1 MSALSEIFK
10 SSLRMKILIPVGI
23 FVFISFGILAVVVS
37 SFQGRQLSAMGDQ
50 VNTLLKDSS
59 RDTQKDFEQLDSDL
73 TGCFRTM
80 SATATEQLSGSTAAA
95 LAAEKNRSSDEWEA
109 CLKKSAE
116 SLAMLLAAVAPP
128 AIVANNFSD
137 LTGYVK
143 AAASDPNLVFALYL
157 NPKGRPYVRYLDR
170 ENPKIQ
176 AYVALGTGKRKYEKV
191 LSASLDDPGVVRVER
206 ILELEGKPLGR
217 LVLCMDKKSV
227 TQKIDGMSKRFSAMI
242 DANAKRIEGVVGTEA
257 ARVMERVDLSLGH
270 VKAKGLTLVTDTAA
284 SIDLAGKQGE
294 RRVRI
299 ILMVAGLVCGGLML
313 FVTGFLVVTLLIKPV
328 EEVAA
333 NLRDIA
339 QGEGDLK
346 TRLEIKSR
354 DEVGALA
361 SWFNVFIEKIQ
372 GVIVEISE
380 NTGVTTDSCKD
391 LLQVSILLSQGAQET
406 TVKSNTVAAAAE
418 EMSSNMVLVEEET
431 RDASDNMVTIS
442 AAVEQMTTSMA
453 DIAANA
459 GKSSVVT
466 ERAVTYSTNASN
478 QVAVLGN
485 DAEEITKVTEVIMA
499 ISEQTNLLALN
510 ATIEAARAGEAGR
523 GFAVVAGEIKALAAQ
538 TSGATSDIREKI
550 EGIRSSTAMTV
561 GEIEKISSVISEVNT
576 ITGTIAAAV
585 EEQSVTTREIAGN
598 VAQAT
603 LGIGNISERVAQS
616 SSVSGEIAR
625 DISEVNGTSSG
636 ISDSSVQ
643 VKSSAETLAALAAS
657 LKEQVS
663 QFSV

>member
-1 MSALSEIFK
+1 
-10 SSLRMKILIPVGI
+10 MKILIPVAI
-23 FVFISFGILAVVVS
+23 FVFISFGTLAFVVS
-37 SFQGRQLSAMGDQ
+37 SFQGHQLSAMGDQ

-59 RDTQKDFEQLDSDL
+59 SDTQKDFEQLDSAL
-73 TGCFRTM
+73 TGSFKTM
-80 SATATEQLSGSTAAA
+80 SATVTEQLSASTTAA
-95 LAAEKNRSSDEWEA
+95 LEAEKNRSSAEWEE
-109 CLKKSAE
+109 CLTKSAE

-137 LTGYVK
+137 LTAYIK
-143 AAASDPNLVFALYL
+143 AASSDPNLVFALYL

-170 ENPKIQ
+170 KNPRIQ
-176 AYVALGTGKRKYEKV
+176 AYFAMGDGKRKYEKV
-191 LSASLDDPGVVRVER
+191 LSASLDDSGVIRVEKA
-206 ILELEGKPLGR
+206 LELEGKPLGS
-217 LVLCMDKKSV
+217 LVLCMDRKPV
-227 TQKIDGMSKRFSAMI
+227 VEKIASMSKRFGAMI
-242 DANAKRIEGVVGTEA
+242 DSNAGSIEGVLATEA
-257 ARVMERVDLSLGH
+257 ARVMERVDRSLGA
-270 VKAKGLTLVTDTAA
+270 VKEKSLALVSDTAA

-294 RRVRI
+294 RKVRV
-299 ILMVAGLVCGGLML
+299 ILMVAGLVCGGLMI

-346 TRLEIKSR
+346 TRLEIKSH
-354 DEVGALA
+354 DEVGTLA
-361 SWFNVFIEKIQ
+361 SWFNIFIEKIQ

-380 NTGVTTDSCKD
+380 NTGVTNDSSND
-391 LLQVSILLSQGAQET
+391 LLQVSTLLYQGAQET
-406 TVKSNTVAAAAE
+406 TEKSNTVAAAAE

-442 AAVEQMTTSMA
+442 AAVEQMTASME

-459 GKSSVVT
+459 GKSSAVT
-466 ERAVTYSTNASN
+466 EKAVTYSTNASN

-499 ISEQTNLLALN
+499 ISAQTNLLALN

-538 TSGATSDIREKI
+538 TAGATSDIKEKI
-550 EGIRSSTAMTV
+550 EGIRSSTSMTV
-561 GEIEKISSVISEVNT
+561 AEIEKISSVINEVNT
-576 ITGTIAAAV
+576 IAGTIASAV

-598 VAQAT
+598 VAQASR
-603 LGIGNISERVAQS
+603 GIGNISERVAES
-616 SSVSGEIAR
+616 SAVSGEIAR
-625 DISEVNGTSSG
+625 DISEVTGTSSG
-636 ISDSSVQ
+636 ISASSVQ
-643 VKSSAETLAALAAS
+643 VKSSAETLASLAAS

-663 QFSV
+663 KFSV